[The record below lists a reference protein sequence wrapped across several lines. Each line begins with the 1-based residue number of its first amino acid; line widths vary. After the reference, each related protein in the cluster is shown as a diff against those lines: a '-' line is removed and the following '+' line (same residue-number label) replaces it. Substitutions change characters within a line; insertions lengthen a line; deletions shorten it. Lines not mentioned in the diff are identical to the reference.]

1 MTIEDSKLENKK
13 KLKVEDIWYEDPY
26 VKPFSKDILIKPF
39 KNLLK
44 DKTIYL
50 SGSKGITNRILI
62 LSVLSKNKIILK
74 NALFSRDTMIMINA
88 LINLGFEIDTN
99 KNEKTIS
106 VNGLNGKIPNNC
118 CKIFVGNAGTVF
130 RFIPALVSLKNGGE
144 YKFYCDDEAKK
155 RPVFDLLDSLIK
167 CGSISVEYHENEGY
181 LPFTLKTY
189 GFKGGN
195 VLLKVDNASDLII
208 SALCMISPMAENNV
222 KIKVT
227 GKMLECKMAVT
238 TLLLMK
244 EFNIDVEYEND
255 LKNII
260 IKKNEY
266 KNPNIYFIEPDI
278 TALSYFISLTHVI
291 GGDLIINGLDKY
303 IKYKSNTEKFMQH
316 DINFLYMFEKN
327 KLIEIIPKNYF
338 HIKNSYSENII
349 NENFEDYG
357 DTFLTLAAISPLLK
371 SKTII
376 NGVEFTRGHE
386 TDRIHSVCIELRKLI
401 GDNNVIENKDGLTVI
416 PNIQELK
423 KKAIIGRKNGKII
436 SINTYHDQRFAMSF
450 AILGCYDLLGDGLPW
465 LQIENPLCCQKTFP
479 EFFDVLENLNS
490 LK

>member
-1 MTIEDSKLENKK
+1 MTIEDSENIILENKK
-13 KLKVEDIWYEDPY
+13 IEEIWHEDPNI
-26 VKPFSKDILIKPF
+26 KPLSKDILIKPF
-39 KNLLK
+39 TKVLKN
-44 DKTIYL
+44 KTIYL

-88 LINLGFEIDTN
+88 LIDLGFKINMN
-99 KNEKTIS
+99 KTEKTII

-144 YKFYCDDEAKK
+144 YIFESDDEAKK
-155 RPVFDLLDSLIK
+155 RPVFDLLDSLVK
-167 CGSISVEYHENEGY
+167 CGAISVEYHENEGF

-189 GFKGGN
+189 GFQGGN

-222 KIKVT
+222 KLKIT
-227 GKMLECKMAVT
+227 GKMLECKMAIT
-238 TLLLMK
+238 TILLMK
-244 EFNIDVEYEND
+244 EFNIDVKYENN

-266 KNPNIYFIEPDI
+266 KTPEIYVIEPDI
-278 TALSYFISLTHVI
+278 TALSYFISLTHVVR
-291 GGDLIINGLDKY
+291 GELIINGLDKY
-303 IKYKSNTEKFMQH
+303 IKYKKNPDDFMQH
-316 DINFLYMFEKN
+316 DINFLYVFEKN
-327 KLIEIIPKNYF
+327 KLIEILPKSYF
-338 HIKNSYSENII
+338 HIKNSHTENII
-349 NENFEDYG
+349 TENFSDYG

-376 NGVEFTRGHE
+376 NGVEYTRDHE
-386 TDRIHSVCIELRKLI
+386 TDRIHNVCIELRKLI
-401 GDNNVIENKDGLTVI
+401 GDNNVIENKDGLIVI

-423 KKAIIGRKNGKII
+423 KRAIIGRNNGKLL

-450 AILGCYDLLGDGLPW
+450 AILGCYDLLDDGLPW
-465 LQIENPLCCQKTFP
+465 LKVENPLCCQKTFP
-479 EFFDVLENLNS
+479 NFFNVLEQLNN
-490 LK
+490 